1 MLQYHSLVLL
11 CIIYSNQQ
19 IESGCSIIYN
29 WHDIIG
35 GEGESLAEGSAVE
48 KPFVFVIDQG
58 SGASERL
65 VSCWIM
71 E

>member
-19 IESGCSIIYN
+19 MESGCSIVYN

-48 KPFVFVIDQG
+48 KPFEKPFVFVIDQG
-58 SGASERL
+58 SSASERL
-65 VSCWIM
+65 VS
-71 E
+71 